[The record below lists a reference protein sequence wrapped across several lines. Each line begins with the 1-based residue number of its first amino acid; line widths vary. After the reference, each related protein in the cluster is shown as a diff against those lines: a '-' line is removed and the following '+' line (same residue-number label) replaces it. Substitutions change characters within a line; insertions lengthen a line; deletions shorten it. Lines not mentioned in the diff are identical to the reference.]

1 MCEYLITHH
10 WNYKWIDEE
19 IKSEIK
25 NTLRQIQIQHTKVMG
40 CSKAV
45 MRGKFIIIN
54 ACKKKQEK
62 SQTKNLTLHLREP
75 EKEEQTTSKVNR
87 RKERLG
93 QK

>member
-1 MCEYLITHH
+1 MQYI
-10 WNYKWIDEE
+10 
-19 IKSEIK
+19 
-25 NTLRQIQIQHTKVMG
+25 KVMG

-45 MRGKFIIIN
+45 MRGKFVIIN

-62 SQTKNLTLHLREP
+62 SQANNLTLHLREL

-87 RKERLG
+87 RKKRLG

>member
-1 MCEYLITHH
+1 MDWWRNQKRNKKYLET
-10 WNYKWIDEE
+10 NA
-19 IKSEIK
+19 
-25 NTLRQIQIQHTKVMG
+25 NTKVMG

-62 SQTKNLTLHLREP
+62 SQTKNLTLHLREL
-75 EKEEQTTSKVNR
+75 EKEEQTRSKVKR

>member
-40 CSKAV
+40 CSKSGQ
-45 MRGKFIIIN
+45 RW
-54 ACKKKQEK
+54 
-62 SQTKNLTLHLREP
+62 KNLPLSTYI
-75 EKEEQTTSKVNR
+75 
-87 RKERLG
+87 RKQGRAKL
-93 QK
+93 KA